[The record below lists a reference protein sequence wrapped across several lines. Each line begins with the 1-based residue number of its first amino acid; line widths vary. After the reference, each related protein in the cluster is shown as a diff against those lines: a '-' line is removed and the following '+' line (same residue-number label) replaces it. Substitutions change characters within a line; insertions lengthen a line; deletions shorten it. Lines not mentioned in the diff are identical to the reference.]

1 MSSNKKKGNKKGCGY
16 IRKRGKHFYWRRR
29 VNGKEINKRILAN
42 SLEEAEKEI
51 ERLITISKSKTEIEV
66 AVFTARANKLIQ
78 EVSSLSLDDAFE
90 AFEKNPTRPDCLPDA
105 VKRNKLAWNEFLAC
119 VRINNPNART
129 MIDITANDAEDY
141 AISIANMSPG
151 VYNKRIGSLKL
162 IFKILKRQS
171 GLSENPFQL
180 IRRKALQA
188 ENKKELTNE
197 QLVKVFESVDGEY
210 PFSVPHRE
218 DVKILFRI
226 GAYTGMR
233 LKDCCL
239 LKLSEIDF
247 KKNTIAVKPSKTK
260 KTNTRVT
267 IPIHADLLE
276 LLEKVDKN
284 QEYAL
289 PGLSDRYNRNPSG
302 VTRTT
307 SLIIWY
313 ALNPENG
320 NLKHPALIKGYG
332 FHSLRHS
339 FVSFCANAGVPLAVV
354 QEIVG
359 HNNVAVTHIY
369 SHLSLDTLRA
379 AVAAVPGK
387 VKKKNKIDIAQ
398 NKRLEELMDL
408 LKNNPDLVTKTLENM
423 KKH

>member
-1 MSSNKKKGNKKGCGY
+1 MKNNSKKKRGRKGCGY
-16 IRKRGKHFYWRRR
+16 IQERNGNFYWRRKI
-29 VNGKEINKRILAN
+29 NGKEISRRIFAD
-42 SLEEAEKEI
+42 SLEEAKKEI
-51 ERLITISKSKTEIEV
+51 ERLVTISKSKTEIEV
-66 AVFTARANKLIQ
+66 AVFTAQAQKIIRKA
-78 EVSSLSLDDAFE
+78 SSLSLDEVFD

-105 VKRNKLAWNEFLAC
+105 VKRNKLAWNEFLTSL
-119 VRINNPNART
+119 RINNPDAKT
-129 MIDITANDAEDY
+129 MMDITVSDAEDY
-141 AISIANMSPG
+141 AMSIADMSPG

-162 IFKILKRQS
+162 IFKTLKRQS

-180 IRRKALQA
+180 IRRKTLQT

-197 QLVKVFESVDGEY
+197 QLQKVFASVDKEY

-218 DVKILFRI
+218 EVKILFRI

-247 KKNTIAVKPSKTK
+247 KKNTIAVKPSKTR

-267 IPIHADLLE
+267 IPIHPDLLE
-276 LLEKVDKN
+276 LLEKVDKS
-284 QEYAL
+284 QKYAL
-289 PGLSDRYNRNPSG
+289 PNLADRYLRNPSG
-302 VTRTT
+302 VTRTN

-320 NLKHPALIKGYG
+320 NLKHPPLIRGYG

-379 AVAAVPGK
+379 EWPQFRAKQKPK
-387 VKKKNKIDIAQ
+387 TKQVKSL
-398 NKRLEELMDL
+398 RS
-408 LKNNPDLVTKTLENM
+408 
-423 KKH
+423 

>member
-1 MSSNKKKGNKKGCGY
+1 MKNNSKKKRGRKGCGY
-16 IRKRGKHFYWRRR
+16 IQERNGNFYWRRKI
-29 VNGKEINKRILAN
+29 NGKEISRRVFAE

-51 ERLITISKSKTEIEV
+51 ERLVTISKSKTEIEV
-66 AVFTARANKLIQ
+66 AVFTAQAQKIIRKI
-78 EVSSLSLDDAFE
+78 SSLPLNEVFE

-105 VKRNKLAWNEFLAC
+105 VKRNKLAWSEFLTT
-119 VRINNPNART
+119 VRISNPDAKT
-129 MIDITANDAEDY
+129 MLDVTASDAEDY
-141 AISIANMSPG
+141 AISITNMSPG

-180 IRRKALQA
+180 IRRKILQT

-197 QLVKVFESVDGEY
+197 QLVKVFESVDKEY

-260 KTNTRVT
+260 KANTRVT
-267 IPIHADLLE
+267 IPIHSDLLE

-289 PGLSDRYNRNPSG
+289 PDLADRYLRNPSG
-302 VTRTT
+302 VTRTN

-313 ALNPENG
+313 ALNPKNG
-320 NLKHPALIKGYG
+320 SLKHPTLIKGYG

-359 HNNVAVTHIY
+359 HNNVAITHIY

-387 VKKKNKIDIAQ
+387 INKKNKTDERF
-398 NKRLEELMDL
+398 KELMEL
-408 LKNNPDLVTKTLENM
+408 LKNNPDLVKKTLKTL
-423 KKH
+423 KKNIA